1 MSAFLGPIHYWLY
14 NKVTLQENLIDE
26 IIYFAEKN
34 KYSSNLSEI
43 LTEQFGKP
51 ENLPLEEIIDG
62 GNIHGWLQGK
72 IAISEHRLALSVT
85 TLLNQ
90 DKNIFDQLKSI
101 FFNWGQKHAV
111 ESDATVEDAFKLL
124 NDTLIDGMPCDWVN
138 EVVSESENEV
148 VWKRTMDVHGK
159 YWNDVEGNV
168 NDYYS
173 LRQELIKGIFS
184 DSHIDFQSVGDFTYS
199 LTRR

>member
-26 IIYFAEKN
+26 IITLAKENNYD
-34 KYSSNLSEI
+34 SDLSDT
-43 LTEQFGKP
+43 LANQFGKP
-51 ENLPLEEIIDG
+51 ENLPLEEIIDSS
-62 GNIHGWLQGK
+62 NIHGWLQEK
-72 IAISEHRLALSVT
+72 IALSEHRLAFSVT

-90 DKNIFDQLKSI
+90 DRSRLEELKEL

-111 ESDATVEDAFKLL
+111 EEGSTVEDAFKLL

-138 EVVSESENEV
+138 EVINESADEV
-148 VWKRTMDVHGK
+148 VWKRTLDVHGR
-159 YWNDVEGNV
+159 YWADVNGNV
-168 NDYYS
+168 DDYYT
-173 LRQELIKGIFS
+173 LRQEIIKGIFS
-184 DSHIDFQSVGDFTYS
+184 NSHLVFQANGDFTYS

>member
-26 IIYFAEKN
+26 IIGFAKEHN
-34 KYSSNLSEI
+34 YASDLSET
-43 LTEQFGKP
+43 LANQYGKP

-62 GNIHGWLQGK
+62 SNIHGWLQEK
-72 IAISEHRLALSVT
+72 IALSEHRLAFSVT

-90 DKNIFDQLKSI
+90 DRNRFDQLKNL
-101 FFNWGQKHAV
+101 FFTWGQNHAV
-111 ESDATVEDAFKLL
+111 EEGTDIEGAFKLL

-138 EVVSESENEV
+138 ETISESADEI
-148 VWKRTMDVHGK
+148 VWKRTMDVHGR
-159 YWNDVEGNV
+159 YWADVKGNV
-168 NDYYS
+168 DDYYA
-173 LRQELIKGIFS
+173 LRQEIIKGIFS
-184 DSHIDFQSVGDFTYS
+184 NSNIIFKANEDSTYS

>member
-26 IIYFAEKN
+26 IITLAKENNYD
-34 KYSSNLSEI
+34 SDLSDT
-43 LTEQFGKP
+43 LANQFGKP

-62 GNIHGWLQGK
+62 SNIHGWLQEK
-72 IAISEHRLALSVT
+72 IALSEHRLAFSVT

-90 DKNIFDQLKSI
+90 DRSRLEELKEL
-101 FFNWGQKHAV
+101 FFNWGQKHTV
-111 ESDATVEDAFKLL
+111 EEGSTVEDAFKLL

-138 EVVSESENEV
+138 EVISESADEV
-148 VWKRTMDVHGK
+148 VWKRTLDVHGR
-159 YWNDVEGNV
+159 YWADVNGNV
-168 NDYYS
+168 DDYYT
-173 LRQELIKGIFS
+173 LRQEIIKGIFS
-184 DSHIDFQSVGDFTYS
+184 NSHMVFQANGDFTYS